1 MCITQD
7 RVINHRVWWH
17 PFDVW
22 HKEQISN
29 DGVNLP
35 SDSYRNEVMEI
46 TWWRHQMDTFSA
58 LLILCEGNP
67 PFTGGYP
74 SQRPVKRSLIF
85 FFICAWTNGWSNNR
99 DAGDLRRHRYHYDA
113 TVMCSKFTPG
123 CRTTIRWVCCHSV
136 VIHSLLWLNKCSGF
150 GLNVYLTMILHV
162 ALKRGIRCW
171 IALQKW
177 GLFY

>member
-1 MCITQD
+1 MCIIQD

-17 PFDVW
+17 PLDVW

-29 DGVNLP
+29 DGVNFL
-35 SDSYRNEVMEI
+35 SDSFRNEVMEI
-46 TWWRHQMDTFSA
+46 TWWRHQMKTFSA

-67 PFTGGYP
+67 PFTGGCP
-74 SQRPVKRSLIF
+74 SQRPVKRSFDIF
-85 FFICAWTNGWSNNR
+85 FDMRLNKRLIKQL

-113 TVMCSKFTPG
+113 TVMSSKASPG

-136 VIHSLLWLNKCSGF
+136 VIYSLLWINKCSGF
-150 GLNVYLTMILHV
+150 GLNVYLNMILHV

-177 GLFY
+177 GLFK